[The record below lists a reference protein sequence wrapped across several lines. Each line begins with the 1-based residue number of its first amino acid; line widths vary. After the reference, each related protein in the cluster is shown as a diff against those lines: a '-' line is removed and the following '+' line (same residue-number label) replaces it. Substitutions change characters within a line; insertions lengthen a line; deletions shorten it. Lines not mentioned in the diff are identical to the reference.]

1 MFVTMTSVK
10 VAGHKITTTIIWRS
24 FPTKATHPAIL
35 CIPQY
40 RRTAHLPFFAL
51 CLTSWQWFMIS
62 PYLSSATSSRHRM
75 KSGLLRKL
83 SLDKGHLPVICQQ
96 RSVSADQEVIPSSS
110 WILASASSLVLGIQ
124 LLERWSSPR
133 GFLWRSTSRQ
143 CPHLTLSKRMRRA
156 NPGDSAQRVTG
167 RLLAK
172 ELDRIFTKVFLQT
185 TKYSHLK

>member
-110 WILASASSLVLGIQ
+110 WILASASSLVLGI
-124 LLERWSSPR
+124 
-133 GFLWRSTSRQ
+133 LWRSTSRQ